1 MQCRS
6 ISPAG
11 VCTKDILSQ
20 SSTACHQSQVDSVQ
34 GLQGNQCYIG
44 MQLEIDA
51 VVLMLCRVS
60 CVGIYVA
67 SMVTGKG
74 PYALLL
80 EHVIDPVHHN
90 AVQNLL

>member
-1 MQCRS
+1 MGKTLQPVHVTQRGHS
-6 ISPAG
+6 IAS
-11 VCTKDILSQ
+11 IE
-20 SSTACHQSQVDSVQ
+20 
-34 GLQGNQCYIG
+34 LQGVNC
-44 MQLEIDA
+44 
-51 VVLMLCRVS
+51 VSVCRIS

-80 EHVIDPVHHN
+80 EHVKDPVHHN

>member
-1 MQCRS
+1 MQFS
-6 ISPAG
+6 IRPSLPRATCIG
-11 VCTKDILSQ
+11 ILKAAAWASF
-20 SSTACHQSQVDSVQ
+20 VQ
-34 GLQGNQCYIG
+34 PIYVAQRGCSIASIDLQGVNC
-44 MQLEIDA
+44 
-51 VVLMLCRVS
+51 VLLCRIS

-80 EHVIDPVHHN
+80 EHVKDPVHHN